1 MIEGNAAGLQAKFT
15 VIFDPAD
22 DEDDDD
28 DGIYDLTV
36 TVSAEPPR
44 QT

>member
-1 MIEGNAAGLQAKFT
+1 MIEGNAAGLLAKFT

-28 DGIYDLTV
+28 DGTYDLTV